1 MERNEPIINGFLRQM
16 LDNGGSDLHLSIN
29 FPPKA
34 RFHGNIEPLN
44 DDILTPEFMEELMEE
59 ICLPKKRWEVFMEK
73 HDLDFAHE
81 IPGLAR
87 FRCNFFYNY
96 HGMACV
102 LRQIPSKILT
112 LEDLH
117 LPEVL
122 KKICEYKSGLVL
134 VTGPTGSGKSTTLAA
149 MIDYINTYTSKH
161 IITIEDPIEFVHQN
175 KNCTIVHREIGIH
188 SHSFPEALRGVMRS
202 DPDIVLIGEMRDNE
216 TMRLGLTCASMG
228 MLVFATLHTNNAPQ
242 TIDRIIDAF
251 PSDEQAQIRTMLA
264 ECLQAI
270 VSQLLC
276 RKLGGGRV
284 AVHEVLLHTDGLP
297 NTIRQ
302 GQISNIRTII
312 DAGVGMGMMAM
323 DNSIQQEFDAGNI
336 SAEEAYMKASDKGRF
351 LRALQAEKK
360 QQEAEMA
367 AAYDA
372 EYGEEEQQYDGEYAE
387 GEYAD
392 GEYAE
397 YADGEY
403 ADGEYAEYADGE
415 YTENGTVY
423 EEEQQ

>member
-44 DDILTPEFMEELMEE
+44 DEILTPEFMEELMEE

-112 LEDLH
+112 LEELH

-122 KKICEYKSGLVL
+122 KNICEYKSGLVL

-312 DAGVGMGMMAM
+312 DAGVGMGMVAM
-323 DNSIQQEFDAGNI
+323 DNSIQREFDAGNI

-351 LRALQAEKK
+351 LGVLQAEKK

-372 EYGEEEQQYDGEYAE
+372 AYGEEEQQYDGEYAE

-403 ADGEYAEYADGE
+403 TDGEYAEYADGE